1 MSRVPSPPPPA
12 EMSSGPVAESWCY
25 TQIKV
30 VKFSYMWTI
39 NNFSFCREEMG
50 EVIKSSTF
58 SSGAN
63 DKLKWCLRVNPK
75 GLDEE
80 SKDYLSLYLL
90 LVSCPKSEVR
100 AKFKFSILN
109 AKGEETK
116 AMESQRAYRFVQ
128 GKDWGFK
135 KFIRR
140 DFLLDEANGLLPDD
154 KLTLFC
160 EVSPAPAPHSSS
172 PTQLPQPCSSPT
184 ELPQPHTAPPALLQ
198 PHTAPPAPQS
208 SPSPAPAPHS
218 SPQPSPSPIELPPA
232 PHSSPQPCSS
242 PTELPS
248 PALLQP
254 HTAPPA
260 PHSSPS
266 PAPAPHSSPSPTQPP
281 SPAPA
286 PHSSPSPA
294 PAPQSSPSP
303 TKLPQPCSSPT
314 QLPQPHRAPPALLQ
328 PHTAPPAPHSSPAL
342 LQPHT
347 APPAP
352 HSSPALLQPH
362 TAPPAPHSSPNPTQ
376 LPIPSRAGLT
386 PSPRSGSLLAVLSL
400 SFSALAVP
408 FPPPGSS
415 LCLLAA
421 PCSAFPWN
429 DGGNWAGLRIISR
442 CFGVPIPL
450 FVLLGLGLAWD
461 NHSLGLHWELPC
473 SIKESF
479 SLFPSMCLHSQQGE
493 KCEKRGFCSNH
504 HFLVIVFVF
513 FCNIIII
520 SLVLFQARMQ
530 PVISKPRDLS

>member
-160 EVSPAPAPHSSS
+160 EVSPAPDPKNS
-172 PTQLPQPCSSPT
+172 PKNKPRQG
-184 ELPQPHTAPPALLQ
+184 
-198 PHTAPPAPQS
+198 
-208 SPSPAPAPHS
+208 SPSPHC
-218 SPQPSPSPIELPPA
+218 L
-232 PHSSPQPCSS
+232 
-242 PTELPS
+242 
-248 PALLQP
+248 
-254 HTAPPA
+254 
-260 PHSSPS
+260 
-266 PAPAPHSSPSPTQPP
+266 
-281 SPAPA
+281 
-286 PHSSPSPA
+286 
-294 PAPQSSPSP
+294 
-303 TKLPQPCSSPT
+303 
-314 QLPQPHRAPPALLQ
+314 
-328 PHTAPPAPHSSPAL
+328 
-342 LQPHT
+342 
-347 APPAP
+347 
-352 HSSPALLQPH
+352 
-362 TAPPAPHSSPNPTQ
+362 
-376 LPIPSRAGLT
+376 
-386 PSPRSGSLLAVLSL
+386 SLLDILTLSL
-400 SFSALAVP
+400 SL
-408 FPPPGSS
+408 FP
-415 LCLLAA
+415 CLIH
-421 PCSAFPWN
+421 PSAFW
-429 DGGNWAGLRIISR
+429 
-442 CFGVPIPL
+442 
-450 FVLLGLGLAWD
+450 LLSAQ
-461 NHSLGLHWELPC
+461 
-473 SIKESF
+473 
-479 SLFPSMCLHSQQGE
+479 LFPGVLGGAGQYALERLKVMCEDALCSNLSVENAAEILILADLHSADQL
-493 KCEKRGFCSNH
+493 KT
-504 HFLVIVFVF
+504 
-513 FCNIIII
+513 
-520 SLVLFQARMQ
+520 QA
-530 PVISKPRDLS
+530 VDFIN